1 MKIRIK
7 DIRHEGLDVHGQIP
21 AQTVGFTPED
31 SVYFIRPLDVQA
43 QVQRAENTVLVKT
56 HATGILASS
65 CGRCLERVEQVWS
78 QDFLLAFPI
87 DRQTESIELDENI
100 RQEAILHLPQRVLC
114 KMDCKGICLG
124 CGAGLNHEPCRCK
137 SA

>member
-7 DIRHEGLDVHGQIP
+7 DIRQEGLDVHGQIP

-31 SVYFIRPLDVQA
+31 SVGFIRPLDVQA

-56 HATGILASS
+56 HVTGILASS
-65 CGRCLERVEQVWS
+65 CIRCLERVEQAWG
-78 QDFLLAFPI
+78 QDFLLVFPV

-100 RQEAILHLPQRVLC
+100 RQEVILHLPQRVLC
-114 KMDCKGICLG
+114 KMDCKGICPG
-124 CGAGLNHEPCRCK
+124 CGADLNNEQCK
-137 SA
+137 CC